1 MPGHGVNGHAGER
14 SSCGVGADGP
24 GWHGS
29 IRGAQHLKWEI
40 YGKPMGN
47 LWDNGLYWD
56 LRVV

>member
-29 IRGAQHLKWEI
+29 IRGVPAFEV
-40 YGKPMGN
+40 GN

-56 LRVV
+56 LMVV